1 MTRKYLNH
9 VTITATV
16 FSFLGLPAIGLAQ
29 ECGEGGNRHTRAAD
43 IELSWSKRRDD
54 PQTKQERYARALEK
68 LEVAFAESPDES
80 RAYLLAGEAYLG
92 LRDYAGADSM
102 LTKLVSMNGACEEM
116 VQEIRFQTWVGLYNS
131 GINKL
136 SAGAQDEALA
146 SFETASLIY
155 EDARSLNNAASIY
168 QNQGEN
174 TRAADLYQRALDA
187 GSDDA
192 DMVRVATINLA
203 ELLRAEGRTEES
215 LALYSSYLA
224 DHPEDVIGRLNYA
237 ISLLNQQRSEEAQA
251 IFGELLGR
259 EDLTFRQ
266 WTQVGIG
273 LYRANNFT
281 EAATAFGKA
290 HEMRPLSKEVT
301 ENLANTL
308 YQVSDFEGL
317 SPIAKSLTDMYPYES
332 RNYNL
337 LANAHRELGDPEAA
351 LAVLQRRDGL
361 SFEFLSAQL
370 VAQGENVYVVEGQ
383 VMNRSAEAGTQVSV
397 LIELLDESGEVVASE
412 TLLLELPDADEASA
426 FQVQLEVE
434 NEVAGF
440 KYAMAQ

>member
-9 VTITATV
+9 VTVAATA
-16 FSFLGLPAIGLAQ
+16 FSFLGLPAIAFAQ

-43 IELSWSKRRDD
+43 IELSWSRRRDD
-54 PQTKQERYARALEK
+54 PQTRPERYARALEK
-68 LEVAFAESPDES
+68 LEEAFASSPVES

-102 LTKLVSMNGACEEM
+102 LTKLVSVSGACGDK
-116 VQEIRFQTWVGLYNS
+116 VQEMRFQAWAILYNRGVTQLS
-131 GINKL
+131 G
-136 SAGAQDEALA
+136 GAQDTALA
-146 SFETASLIY
+146 AFETANLIY
-155 EDARSLNNAASIY
+155 DDARSLNNAASIY
-168 QNQGEN
+168 QSQGEN
-174 TRAADLYQRALDA
+174 TRAAGLYRRALDS

-192 DMVRVATINLA
+192 EMVKVATINLA

-215 LALYSSYLA
+215 LEMYSA
-224 DHPEDVIGRLNYA
+224 FAAEHPEDVIGSLNYA
-237 ISLLNQQRSEEAQA
+237 IALLNEQRTEEAQA

-273 LYRANNFT
+273 LYRADNYT
-281 EAATAFGKA
+281 EAAIAFGKA
-290 HEMRPLSKEVT
+290 HDMRPLSKEVM

-308 YQVSDFEGL
+308 YQLSDFEGL
-317 SPIAKSLTDMYPYES
+317 SPVAKGLMDMYPYES

-351 LAVLQRRDGL
+351 LAILQRRDGL
-361 SFEFLSAQL
+361 AFEFLSAQL
-370 VAQGENVYVVEGQ
+370 VAQGENIYVVEGQ
-383 VMNRSAEAGTQVSV
+383 VMNRSAEAGAQVSV
-397 LIELLDESGEVVASE
+397 PIELLDENGEVVASE
-412 TLLLELPDADEASA
+412 TLLLELPAADEASA

-434 NEVAGF
+434 DEVAGF
-440 KYAMAQ
+440 KYAMAE